1 MKLSQN
7 SRPLLLLSG
16 IIAALAGAY
25 AVLYHTGV
33 TAFLENDAALKQW
46 FQGLG
51 AIGPP
56 AIIVLM
62 TLAIVMS
69 PIPSAPIALAAGAA
83 YGHTAGTLYVI
94 LGAEAGALIAFVIA
108 RLVGIVTVK
117 KWIGPQVIRRL
128 EGSQNALM
136 GIVFVSRLLPF
147 ISFDMVSYAAGV
159 TPLRFW
165 RFALATL
172 AGIIPASFLLAHFG
186 AEMASGE
193 SQRIG
198 TTLLLLGGISLVL
211 VLAKRLSKREKR
223 ERRD

>member
-1 MKLSQN
+1 MRNSQTTAQ
-7 SRPLLLLSG
+7 LLLLGG
-16 IIAALAGAY
+16 IVAALVGAY
-25 AVLYHTGV
+25 VVLSRNDTFAY
-33 TAFLENDAALKQW
+33 LENVAALKQW
-46 FQGLG
+46 FLELG
-51 AIGPP
+51 VAGPLMIIG
-56 AIIVLM
+56 LM

-69 PIPSAPIALAAGAA
+69 PVPSAPIALAAGAA

-94 LGAEAGALIAFVIA
+94 LGAELGAITAFAIA
-108 RLVGIVTVK
+108 RLAGMVTVQ
-117 KWIGPQVIRRL
+117 KWFGPQAIQRL
-128 EGSQNALM
+128 NGSQNTM
-136 GIVFVSRLLPF
+136 MVIVFVSRLLPF

-198 TTLLLLGGISLVL
+198 TTLLLLGGVSLVI
-211 VLAKRLSKREKR
+211 VLSKWLSNRWNKL
-223 ERRD
+223 

>member
-1 MKLSQN
+1 MKLPQN
-7 SRPLLLLSG
+7 TIQLLLLGG
-16 IIAALAGAY
+16 IIATLAAAY
-25 AVLYHTGV
+25 AVLSYTGV

-46 FQGLG
+46 LQELG
-51 AIGPP
+51 AIGPL
-56 AIIVLM
+56 AIIGLM

-69 PIPSAPIALAAGAA
+69 PLPSAPIALAAGAA
-83 YGHTAGTLYVI
+83 YGHTAGTVYVI
-94 LGAEAGALIAFVIA
+94 LGAETGAIIAFVIA
-108 RLVGIVTVK
+108 RLVGIVTVR
-117 KWIGPQVIRRL
+117 KWIGPQLIQRL

-147 ISFDMVSYAAGV
+147 VSFDLVSYAAGV

-198 TTLLLLGGISLVL
+198 TTLLLLGGLSLVV
-211 VLAKRLSKREKR
+211 VLAKRFSKRGRR